1 MKNVYLIQPNSVLS
15 TVVYLPYSI
24 GTIAAYSFQHQ
35 SIKDTYRLCD
45 FIFIQTDIEEALKDI
60 VDPYIAGFSCYM
72 WNIEYNLALAKAV
85 KEKYPEC
92 IIVFGGPQIPDSTE
106 FLEEYPF
113 ADITIHGEGET
124 VFYSILTALKNRTEL
139 SEVAN
144 ISLRCGDRY
153 IKTEKAAPGDLSD
166 FPSPY
171 TMGLFDGLLKSE
183 KYKNIRMDTV
193 LETNR
198 GCPYGCIYCYWARS
212 GTNFRKFSLER
223 VKGDIEWIAKNKIG
237 YCVCADSNFGILDR
251 DEQIADYVI
260 EMKAKYG
267 YPEKFETAATKNKD
281 DFVFRI
287 NKKLED
293 SGLNRG
299 ISIAVQSMSPVT
311 LEIIGRKNMS
321 VNNLTEQLQ
330 KYRKH
335 NIDTYT
341 DLILGLPGETLESFC
356 QGLFQ
361 VIEAGQHYSVSVHRL
376 EMFPNTIIFSDE
388 MKDKY
393 QIKTMR
399 SQLCQHHSKF
409 LNKNGMSSRS
419 EIVISNSTMNTSEWE
434 IAFKVATCAQ
444 SFHCLGLLRFFAVY
458 LRKAKNVSYYD
469 FYMNLY
475 SWIQNESKC
484 IKALLEKAFKTV
496 KPFLEG
502 KSNLFFADERFG
514 DIYWAFDEGLFLTC
528 VADIENFYGEIKLY
542 LKQYFNDDEL
552 FTDLFT
558 YQKETVALPCDCEK
572 TMQFKY
578 DWCNYFSNIF
588 DSEYTQ
594 PSKKDITVK
603 IGKTSTQ
610 NWQDYA
616 RQIVWFGRRNGKTI
630 NKNTEC
636 VR

>member
-124 VFYSILTALKNRTEL
+124 VFYSILTALKNGTEL
-139 SEVAN
+139 SKVAN
-144 ISLRCGDRY
+144 ISFRCGDKY

-237 YCVCADSNFGILDR
+237 HCVCADSNFGILDR

-293 SGLNRG
+293 KR
-299 ISIAVQSMSPVT
+299 T
-311 LEIIGRKNMS
+311 
-321 VNNLTEQLQ
+321 
-330 KYRKH
+330 
-335 NIDTYT
+335 
-341 DLILGLPGETLESFC
+341 
-356 QGLFQ
+356 
-361 VIEAGQHYSVSVHRL
+361 
-376 EMFPNTIIFSDE
+376 
-388 MKDKY
+388 
-393 QIKTMR
+393 
-399 SQLCQHHSKF
+399 
-409 LNKNGMSSRS
+409 
-419 EIVISNSTMNTSEWE
+419 
-434 IAFKVATCAQ
+434 
-444 SFHCLGLLRFFAVY
+444 
-458 LRKAKNVSYYD
+458 
-469 FYMNLY
+469 
-475 SWIQNESKC
+475 
-484 IKALLEKAFKTV
+484 
-496 KPFLEG
+496 
-502 KSNLFFADERFG
+502 
-514 DIYWAFDEGLFLTC
+514 
-528 VADIENFYGEIKLY
+528 
-542 LKQYFNDDEL
+542 
-552 FTDLFT
+552 
-558 YQKETVALPCDCEK
+558 
-572 TMQFKY
+572 
-578 DWCNYFSNIF
+578 
-588 DSEYTQ
+588 
-594 PSKKDITVK
+594 
-603 IGKTSTQ
+603 
-610 NWQDYA
+610 
-616 RQIVWFGRRNGKTI
+616 
-630 NKNTEC
+630 
-636 VR
+636 